1 MVGIPVL
8 AHRLV
13 QIQSVIISKCLPEIV
28 KKIDERLKVSVLDLN
43 KLPRILKSET
53 DAMATFIKIVGL

>member
-13 QIQSVIISKCLPEIV
+13 QIQSVIISKCLPGIV

-53 DAMATFIKIVGL
+53 DAMATFIKIVGY